1 MPGFFDII
9 FGQPEPEPEA
19 PKPKK
24 AKKVKKAKQSKDE
37 GPTLI
42 EKLEAEIG
50 ELREMVTPSESEP
63 EPEPEPEPEVEE
75 SRRDPRGYQMDV
87 KEDSDGEDES
97 D

>member
-24 AKKVKKAKQSKDE
+24 VKKAKKSEEDP
-37 GPTLI
+37 GVI
-42 EKLEAEIG
+42 ESLRAEVKV
-50 ELREMVTPSESEP
+50 LREAAKAP
-63 EPEPEPEPEVEE
+63 EPEPQTEPEVEE

-97 D
+97 N

>member
-24 AKKVKKAKQSKDE
+24 VKKAKKAKQAKHE

-42 EKLEAEIG
+42 EKLEAEIV
-50 ELREMVTPSESEP
+50 ELREMVTKP
-63 EPEPEPEPEVEE
+63 EPETEPEVEE

-97 D
+97 N

>member
-24 AKKVKKAKQSKDE
+24 AKKTKKAKKAKQPKDE

-42 EKLEAEIG
+42 EKLEAEIV
-50 ELREMVTPSESEP
+50 ELREMVTKP
-63 EPEPEPEPEVEE
+63 EPEPEPEPEVEDE
-75 SRRDPRGYQMDV
+75 EPEPDV
-87 KEDSDGEDES
+87 VDAE
-97 D
+97 